1 MECSVNFSSTRSGS
15 GGKIRA
21 SASIRQGLEPV
32 ESRVSTD
39 ISATV
44 SKIVSVGFKPPI
56 EAFSSMPPDTFGA
69 APTSST
75 VTSLYL
81 EDTAETS
88 RVNGNGSIP
97 VPLSTKS
104 SVSDLSLR
112 SLRFGQLYI
121 DKTGISSSGTISF
134 YINGNLVATKTA
146 DNNDF
151 FLYVN
156 IETGDILRIQSSG
169 GAFDITALSLIPDE
183 NVDFKIDI
191 KLRQLDSI
199 YVGEKKSS
207 STYGGEY
214 FDTKL
219 VEGDEEREKYR
230 IAAFTTGTQSENYA
244 FGFGPNPKVIRFGG
258 ATDTTTD
265 YKNALDQNP
274 SPYKTLPKAMI
285 SNKKIDG
292 FVYTYGESDYTSDIR
307 AFGSFAGTNISAVVS
322 MNSTDTPVI
331 ADKYG
336 GHPTNFTSYKNGFPA
351 TQVFYPQSDIESV
364 NLVDKTLSSSGLYR
378 SVDEGTFAKTSN
390 GLINITDDYKSF
402 IQSSTT
408 YTQGDYKYKFGVTR
422 PVITPREN
430 FLVIR
435 AAAPMK
441 SYDSEV
447 SAKYRFHNIKFED
460 PSGNI
465 IVKYKDINF
474 RGDSNYDY
482 ENEKYNFTTYVTE
495 PETNYV
501 KLKTYH
507 PDFPILSEPS
517 GYTVSFDIAV
527 DTVHDPFTDEF
538 NKGYQHDVKQ
548 EHFVKT
554 SGNDYQAVYG
564 SPLSTMTQN
573 FGPRP
578 APSFRIS
585 NIDLL
590 ASGTL
595 LGYLTENR
603 LLLNTEFPPTG
614 MMLERDIYPTKV
626 LAHDF
631 STGIEPAIQSV
642 WKSSADA
649 DNNVFYNNSPLGSGL
664 KSLSAFIGS
673 PDRLA
678 DHIELVSTTPIADSG
693 KLKLLYEHQN
703 PFRVRQRTGGA
714 FSFGG
719 DRVNNN
725 FDTAEVDYV
734 YADDT
739 YFNIYEIELHI
750 RARKAIG
757 SRDYSL
763 DIVGYSNDDVIIETR
778 AAGGFLQ
785 SASGVGTIPT
795 TSGYHAVNEL
805 GLSSE
810 SISDKDSFFVTNKT
824 NNPGG
829 DHHLLAQTPLINSTE
844 FKDYVIPLKI
854 YDDTVQQGKSP
865 NYNVSRYFESLYV
878 DIYPIPSGAAISKA
892 NLVVK
897 YSPTKTMPLHILG
910 TGPKELTRSN
920 IRLHPAARKTNDE
933 RFNALWTEKPLSLIE
948 DIPHGYKAP
957 NKEPT
962 LKTNYSRRWRGVDG
976 NVKVGPFD
984 PSQFDNAF
992 EFNQLHQPFLD
1003 GYFDFNT
1010 TSNNTVL
1017 NSLGNT
1023 VTVSG
1028 DFNSDLDSSK
1038 TKNLGLRFNT
1048 NNKLFASQPTTY
1060 KSIDWVTNTSHELYG
1075 HIMDAYD
1082 NAVRISGSDGNFNFG
1097 NKPMNSGFNLF
1108 CRFSPDVTVSGTGYN
1123 LFNSGVIASKW
1134 DNGKELE
1141 FALGFENGKL
1151 CGYAKDK
1158 DLNLIKVTDS
1168 LNYYDYQYPLSV
1180 MLSYNDNNSQKLRL
1194 YTDNE
1199 IASGDFNI
1207 LRASS
1212 SDFVMYSGD
1221 SNLHVG
1227 HSYGSGVG
1235 MNAFL
1240 TDVGISTSGNITV
1253 SSKDKALRHTTA
1265 ERFLAGHRSK
1275 FWNSGEAFTYDRYKM
1290 WDFVNQDTSK
1300 WYLGAFKYC
1309 EFNSAYDTMKT
1320 RIGED
1325 FIVHKFA
1332 NNGSSYED
1340 ITNLS
1345 IPSSLNTSG
1354 VAYHTQVENDMLR
1367 FNVGGLW
1374 DQFYAAPP
1382 RISKSYPRSYNLKED
1397 SFSVK
1402 TVIQHR
1408 LNTDIV
1414 WPDGNTGPKLIVSL
1428 YTKSK
1433 ESLHFESTNWGLINR
1448 SIHFLPSDMCWMK
1461 LNSTFNMQDLK
1472 DKTSEPWSNFVKEQ
1486 NVTELNHKYFSN
1498 DVNDLYIQYDLV
1510 YPTGNYDSEIKIHS
1524 VDVKMN
1530 QAITEAVNI
1539 TDNLKLATS
1548 GDTTVSRYLKLAQG
1562 DSTGLVE
1569 VDQTQ
1574 PFKFAT
1580 LGRDPTYASGNYLPL
1595 ESSGAFVASNESKP
1609 FPLYGIS
1616 TASASSNETAEG
1628 NFTQTPIFGASSE
1641 TFDEYGTDV
1650 VLGLDFETDFANLS
1664 TYKMTTDSAGP
1675 LQNRSVGL
1683 LPNVNALDPPVI
1695 VSNAAKFGSGSIKQK
1710 CGTSSK
1716 GIFFNDGSND
1726 IYKSTSLN
1734 NSLTIDPALWG
1745 GNYNIDFW
1753 IYIPPFPTLTTP
1765 LSEFKSRIWSAN
1777 RTVPFNI
1784 GALSEDKELRFEMD
1798 LYSTWDGTS
1807 WKHNLQ
1813 LLRSLNPNY
1822 YGDVTYRDSWKYGE
1836 IQTLNLNNL
1845 TPSQWNYV
1853 SIGSFSNS
1861 DYAEEFFASLNSS
1874 GASTNFFANQGAGT
1888 TAKTYWRGN
1897 NFNISF
1903 AALNGSIKSYSP
1915 DRGYWSLD
1923 DIDASVATTNGYPA
1937 LILGDH
1943 WYPEVAKYANTDVSD
1958 SDKSN
1963 MFYSLD
1969 EMRITLGSP
1978 RLEVSRSTSSVTLD
1992 TLPTYTMPDP
2002 TATTTTTTSTTTPA
2016 PEGLK
2021 LAITGG
2027 TDKIRNADISLYLTN
2042 TDPGEVTSGV
2052 LPISIYPPARL
2063 LASGMPLAVEA
2074 GSRDP
2079 AIEKSAS
2086 FVLYTIT
2093 PPLQLDAS
2101 GTMSLNTTGTF
2112 NTAVFSSGNL
2122 PMMTFNE
2129 STIDS
2134 TQGLQTFSFN
2144 GANVGAGIDVADN
2157 SLLTLQPDDE
2167 IRGVTTI
2174 CFGGCDS
2181 NGTCNEL
2188 ELITHDTTWRE
2199 AGCVDGGIFRPLTTF
2214 TDANAVAFNG
2224 DQSGGYSSNYYGVR
2238 KYTGLIPAG
2247 TYNVILVGK
2256 TGADTILDV
2265 PREILDWE
2273 YGTNEDVD
2281 YTGLKLVDEATRQI
2295 GDRYGKSV
2303 NINGDLMVVGAPGY
2317 DLLDFSG
2324 FNCVDAGEVFVYR
2337 RKPEPSGFD
2346 WTSQDD
2352 KSDWAIEGTLSLS
2365 PHFRRDYYEDV
2376 PWVLKDG
2383 QGAELARFNAKKW
2396 HVGQEGREFGYSTS
2410 IAKMTDREVVAIGGP
2425 RAKFTRT
2432 FSPITTSPINVC
2444 IFIFTDEFFPE
2455 LPEGCG
2461 GYRNPCR
2468 GPEVVQQYMH
2478 GKDLLYKY
2486 FADPAVEFSTKVI
2499 IFEPVL
2505 GVNTVTDE
2513 LNFDPDVIDAT
2524 GGIVK
2529 KYRIHRHTS
2538 QYVDSAGQ
2546 VRYDGFDKTTQ
2557 HYKDRDDLIYSQ
2569 IKSAFDAEVPYD
2581 ASKPHNNI
2589 PVVLGA
2595 SVDNSWSMGGIAAIG
2610 TALDRFNSFYDEYSF
2625 ASGVTR
2631 FDTGVPATG
2640 YRALFTLDGNEST
2653 TVEDSTGTNLST
2665 SYGAED
2671 WLGKSIFVLGQLT
2684 NFQYIN
2690 NNGYDK
2696 LISNNIGVYNTSAAE
2711 FNEVPASG
2719 GAVYLYEKLNTSTD
2733 WKLIQVIDSPT
2744 AENDE
2749 YPDGFGHAVKLSED
2763 GSVLAVGSPYSKS
2776 QVCVYNRPIE
2786 QLSSGENA
2794 VAMSFASWMS
2804 GRSESEIISLRYT
2817 YNDRAR
2823 MVGNLI
2829 AAKEVYT
2836 SVSDSG
2842 RFRFLQDQ
2850 NIQLYRNF
2858 YNMTQSSTFM
2868 SNGWGWMAEKFIPTA
2883 RLGYSLALNKDGTT
2897 IAIGAP
2903 TDSLGYHDNQSAWY
2917 QPKRDRA
2924 TDWKGYVNAGAVRV
2938 LDARK
2943 YYPHKGVQ
2951 EWGRF
2956 GNLHETLE
2964 KNDDNAQLFEQHMR
2978 GIYNAMGK
2986 PFTRTEADGTE
2997 ILDTTGLLYI
3007 ITPEVD
3013 ALSDQTLA
3021 RLKAWLAKG
3030 DRHLVL
3036 VGNDPI
3042 WERDGAYSQGNSII
3056 NNILFELNSRMR
3068 LHPARNEYESMVYNT
3083 VGDLHPNIVASM
3095 APANALTTYITS
3107 LDRRGSTYNLGDV
3120 RGSGVADI
3128 RYYNPQMNTMYACE
3142 QRPTDIFTGLP
3153 QVRDIA
3159 DKAVYHE
3166 INDKCEMPITHEGDL
3181 RAQWVDQC
3189 LVKTPTGGRAF
3200 TNYYMNISFQVKTN
3214 QFYYYGCDD
3223 QLRTRSELEPLPL
3236 LVAAEKKTNTIVY
3249 PEVPAQEKTRSV
3261 LTGYETLPAS
3271 STFVNPVLTSGNK
3284 ANPDFIFTGSE
3295 LESNYVYKE
3304 NNDTNLANVNT
3315 WFDPAEYRGRD
3326 AVLQARTEVRNEV
3339 QTSKSEVSKYHG
3351 AASQTVSYTQ
3361 PDGSSL
3367 ASEVILISNTEPE
3380 KQSNLNDSPNDV
3392 NILFYHNLVAM
3403 TNDQGGPG
3411 KKGRVRIAQL
3421 GGWTNRTSFVA
3432 GYSGSF
3438 LSTLFATISNASDF
3452 DIGLQENVS
3461 MDDLIDR
3468 SNAYDVA
3475 WIANTD
3481 QSPSSDDLAKIKQF
3495 LSYGGKRL
3503 IVTYGPQNDP
3513 EFSYDIG
3520 SMDAAFIDKLD
3531 KVTQLMS
3538 DLEVTIK
3545 PLYLPNKDRYA
3556 TYSTDFTINSSDS
3569 SKTNLA
3575 VSSSAF
3581 ILSPTPRHDFVG
3593 YYNYPLYHAPI
3604 DATGGIALLSGDSD
3618 YNNIGV
3624 GDDVRVYDDVYSSV
3638 GYPDFRTGLSR
3649 INFKIPSDASETQAR
3664 AYKFFLTISRETP
3677 NEEYFPNI
3685 VFRNAKIARIKSNT
3699 DIKKPEEDSAIPTWR
3714 GNRGV
3719 PDPTAYPRIYVD
3731 RITFPLKTETLKHA
3745 GNLIRGQ
3752 SDTNVIVD
3760 GEGKAIRGDVFS
3772 PTKNT
3777 EKLLM
3782 SRGTGG
3788 HSTIEFE
3795 AILANDA
3802 TDFELMAYY
3811 SHDARD
3817 PVAEP
3822 EKYKTVRIVSL
3833 SGIKSDLMTIDQ
3845 SRDVGVYGTE
3855 TYTVPAIPSRTVTYD
3870 YAGAITTDSKKYCP
3884 SDFCVE
3890 YFGSPGPNIAD
3901 GPVVMAQEVYHQ
3913 GGFDAGMAKSRIT
3926 VISDSSMIQ
3935 GPEITEKGSKSIT
3948 QNLTSLLRS
3957 LYPPSSRSA
3966 AGTIEYDDSN
3976 FVYDNA
3982 YKVISPEQLSPSKL
3996 IQANPTN
4003 SGLNMR
4009 FGGLSSN
4016 SLANNSFQE
4025 FPAFTS
4031 YLSDLNPEAT
4041 SLTYW
4046 GVLDPILSFGLF
4058 KERRVPPVVLPEP
4071 AYSIM
4076 REQMRQAELD
4086 RFSGLQTY
4094 YGSTAKFS
4102 GIIEGTMYTD
4112 ANVYGGVP
4120 QLMQDTGY
4128 DYLDFERF
4136 PSGYPGDLF
4145 GYDVQIHKDE
4155 LYISAPFAA
4164 FSGTDV
4170 VSWDTVVAQT
4180 PQGPIYKTQV
4190 GHNGGAGAVYI
4201 FEKKTVDTTEIKSYA
4216 LDFYKSKQWQVK
4228 QKVRPQEINVGTKI
4242 TDSGVATT
4250 QLGQH
4255 TYSNDQLRDNTIVGD
4270 MFGHKIA
4277 LDADVMAISA
4287 PGHDFENVVE
4297 ETKGEFVRKEFNG
4310 QFDIGT
4316 RTVHELGTLSA
4327 RSQYPNSGT
4336 VVLNNGAVFTYEN
4349 RISNW
4354 GQKTQSWARIHKVVP
4369 QGSGSRVQLKNE
4381 NDYFGMSL
4389 ALDRVRRSDASY
4401 TLAAGSHVHQYATSG
4416 SVDTSVMTDAG
4427 AVYTQDGM
4435 LRKLRPS
4442 FAHPDT
4448 FLEGR
4453 IFGSL
4458 NAQQPYSYFSFKN
4471 DGKYDEEHLFKKVVT
4486 ASEEGEIFIEAS
4498 GQDKIEKGYVV
4509 HRPYLHSIGG
4519 TYRHGTEI
4527 KNYQRLFTE
4536 GRPPESSGNM
4546 PLSMLGQPASKVYN
4560 SMLMNITS
4568 AYTDTSGNMPIYTS
4582 GRYVDGT
4589 ITSNTDRP
4597 SGLALFIDSA
4607 VSHSGT
4613 MNLYV
4618 KGKF

>member
-1 MECSVNFSSTRSGS
+1 MECSVNFSSTRNGS
-15 GGKIRA
+15 GGKVRA
-21 SASIRQGLEPV
+21 NASIRQGLEAV
-32 ESRVSTD
+32 EARVSTD

-56 EAFSSMPPDTFGA
+56 EAFSSVPPDTFGSV
-69 APTSST
+69 PSSST
-75 VTSLYL
+75 INIFYF
-81 EDTAETS
+81 EDTAATS
-88 RVNGNGSIP
+88 RVTGNGSIP
-97 VPLSTKS
+97 IPLSTTS
-104 SVSDLSLR
+104 SLSNLSLR
-112 SLRFGQLYI
+112 SLRFGQVYI
-121 DKTGISSSGTISF
+121 DKTGISSDGTVSF
-134 YINGNLVATKTA
+134 YVNDTLVATKTP

-151 FLYVN
+151 YLYVN
-156 IETGDILRIQSSG
+156 INNGDILRIESSG
-169 GAFDITALSLIPDE
+169 GSFDINALSLIPTDTVKF
-183 NVDFKIDI
+183 NVDIR
-191 KLRQLDSI
+191 LRQLDSI

-219 VEGDEEREKYR
+219 VESDEDREKYR
-230 IAAFTTGTQSENYA
+230 IAAFTTGTQSEDYE

-258 ATDTTTD
+258 VTDTATD
-265 YKNALDQNP
+265 YQNALSQHP
-274 SPYKTLPKAMI
+274 ALYKTSPKAMI
-285 SNKKIDG
+285 SNKKVEG
-292 FVYTYGESDYTSDIR
+292 FVYPYGEGDYTSDIR
-307 AFGSFAGTNISAVVS
+307 IFASFASTNLQATVS
-322 MNSTDTPVI
+322 INSVNTPVI

-336 GHPTNFTSYKNGFPA
+336 GHPANFTAYKNGFPA
-351 TQVFYPQSDIESV
+351 TQVFYPESDIESV
-364 NLVDKTLSSSGLYR
+364 NLVDKTLSSSGLYK
-378 SVDEGTFAKTSN
+378 SVDEGTFVKGST
-390 GLINITDDYKSF
+390 GLINITDDYGSF
-402 IQSSTT
+402 IQSSTA
-408 YTQGDYKYKFGVTR
+408 YAEGQFRYKFAVSPPR
-422 PVITPREN
+422 ITPREN

-435 AAAPMK
+435 AAAPMQ
-441 SYDSEV
+441 SYESEV
-447 SAKYRFHNIKFED
+447 SAKYKFHNIRFED
-460 PSGNI
+460 PSGNAI
-465 IVKYKDINF
+465 IKYKDINF
-474 RGDSNYDY
+474 QGDSNYDY
-482 ENEKYNFTTYVTE
+482 ENVHYNFTTYVTE
-495 PETNYV
+495 PETNFV

-517 GYTVSFDIAV
+517 GYTVSFDIDV
-527 DTVHDPFTDEF
+527 DTIHDPFTDEF
-538 NKGYQHDVKQ
+538 NKGYQHNVKQ
-548 EHFVKT
+548 NHFVKT

-578 APSFRIS
+578 SPSFRIS
-585 NIDLL
+585 SIDLL

-595 LGYLTENR
+595 LGYLSENR

-626 LAHDF
+626 LSHDF
-631 STGIEPAIQSV
+631 NTGVEPAVQSV

-649 DNNVFYNNSPLGSGL
+649 ENNVFYNNNPLGSGL
-664 KSLSAFIGS
+664 KALSAFIGS

-693 KLKLLYEHQN
+693 KLKLLYEHQK
-703 PFRVRQRTGGA
+703 PFRVRQRQGGA

-719 DRVNNN
+719 DRVDNN
-725 FDTAEVDYV
+725 FDTAEMDYV

-750 RARKAIG
+750 RARKAFG

-763 DIVGYSNDDVIIETR
+763 DVVGYSNDDVIIETK

-805 GLSSE
+805 ALSSE
-810 SISDKDSFFVTNKT
+810 SLSDKDSFFVTNKT
-824 NNPGG
+824 NNDGG
-829 DHHLLAQTPLINSTE
+829 DHYLLAQTPLINSTQ

-865 NYNVSRYFESLYV
+865 NYNVSKYFESLYV

-910 TGPKELTRSN
+910 TGPNELTRSN
-920 IRLHPAARKTNDE
+920 LRLHPSARKTNDE
-933 RFNALWTEKPLSLIE
+933 RFNALWKDKPLSLIE
-948 DIPHGYKAP
+948 DIPHGYKSP

-976 NVKVGPFD
+976 NVKVGPFN
-984 PSQFDNAF
+984 PSQFDNSY
-992 EFNQLHQPFLD
+992 EFNQIHQPFLD
-1003 GYFDFNT
+1003 GYFDFNKV
-1010 TSNNTVL
+1010 SNNTVL
-1017 NSLGNT
+1017 TSLDNAC
-1023 VTVSG
+1023 TVSG
-1028 DFNSDLDSSK
+1028 IFNSDLAASK

-1048 NNKLFASQPTTY
+1048 TSNLFASQPTAY

-1134 DNGKELE
+1134 DNGKQLE

-1151 CGYAKDK
+1151 CGYARDK

-1180 MLSYNDNNSQKLRL
+1180 MLSYNDDSSQKLRL

-1199 IASGDFNI
+1199 IASGDFNT

-1212 SDFVMYSGD
+1212 NNFVMHSGD

-1253 SSKDKALRHTTA
+1253 SSRDKAKIQTNA
-1265 ERFLAGHRSK
+1265 ERFFAGHRSK

-1290 WDFVNQDTSK
+1290 WDFVNEDTSK

-1325 FIVHKFA
+1325 FIIHEFA
-1332 NNGSSYED
+1332 NDGTSYED
-1340 ITNLS
+1340 ITNLA
-1345 IPSSLNTSG
+1345 IPSNLNTSG

-1374 DQFYAAPP
+1374 DQFYAIGP

-1397 SFSVK
+1397 SFVVN

-1408 LNTDIV
+1408 LDSDIV
-1414 WPDGNTGPKLIVSL
+1414 WPDGSIGPKLIVSL

-1433 ESLHFESTNWGLINR
+1433 ESKHFESTNWGLINR
-1448 SIHFLPSDMCWMK
+1448 SIHFLPSDMCWIK
-1461 LNSTFNMQDLK
+1461 LKSNFNLKDLK
-1472 DKTSEPWSNFVKEQ
+1472 DKTSEPWSNFVKDQ

-1498 DVNDLYIQYDLV
+1498 DVNDLFVQYDLV
-1510 YPTGNYDSEIKIHS
+1510 YPTGNYDSDIKIHS
-1524 VDVKMN
+1524 VDVNMN

-1539 TDNLKLATS
+1539 TDSLKLATS
-1548 GDTTVSRYLKLAQG
+1548 GDTTVSRYLNLAQG
-1562 DSTGLVE
+1562 DSTGLAQI
-1569 VDQTQ
+1569 DHTQ
-1574 PFKFAT
+1574 PLKFVT

-1595 ESSGAFVASNESKP
+1595 ESSGAFVADVRS

-1628 NFTQTPIFGASSE
+1628 NFTQEPIFGASDE
-1641 TFDEYGTDV
+1641 TFDQYGTDV
-1650 VLGLDFETDFANLS
+1650 VLGLDFEADFDNIS
-1664 TYKMTTDSAGP
+1664 SYKMTTASAGP
-1675 LQNRSVGL
+1675 LQSRSVGL
-1683 LPNVNALDPPVI
+1683 LPNVSALDGPVL
-1695 VSNAAKFGSGSIKQK
+1695 VSNAPRFGSGSVRQQ
-1710 CGTSSK
+1710 CGTTSK
-1716 GIFFNDGSND
+1716 AIFFNDGSND
-1726 IYKSTSLN
+1726 IDKNTSLK
-1734 NSLTIDPALWG
+1734 NSLTIDPNIWG
-1745 GNYNIDFW
+1745 GDYNIDFW
-1753 IYIPPFPTLTTP
+1753 IYIPPFPTLSTN
-1765 LSEFKSRIWSAN
+1765 LSEFKSRIWNAN
-1777 RTVPFNI
+1777 RTVPLSI
-1784 GALSEDKELRFEMD
+1784 GALSEEKTLRFEMD
-1798 LYSTWDGTS
+1798 LYSTWDGS
-1807 WKHNLQ
+1807 AWKHDLQ
-1813 LLRSLNPNY
+1813 LLRTLNPRY
-1822 YGDVTYRDSWKYGE
+1822 FGDVTYRDSWTFGE
-1836 IQTLNLNNL
+1836 TQTLNLNNI
-1845 TPSQWNYV
+1845 TASNWHYI
-1853 SIGSFSNS
+1853 SIGSFSNNN
-1861 DYAEEFFASLNSS
+1861 YAEEFFLGLNSS
-1874 GASTNFFANQGAGT
+1874 GASTNFFTNQGAGT
-1888 TAKTYWRGN
+1888 TARTYWRGN
-1897 NFNISF
+1897 DFNISF
-1903 AALNGSIKSYSP
+1903 AAIDGAIKSYSP

-1923 DIDASVATTNGYPA
+1923 DIDTSVFSNNGYPA
-1937 LILGDH
+1937 LTLGDH
-1943 WYPEVAKYANTDVSD
+1943 WYPEIAKYANTDISA
-1958 SDKSN
+1958 SNKSN
-1963 MFYSLD
+1963 MFYYLD
-1969 EMRITLGSP
+1969 DMRITIGSP
-1978 RLEVSRSTSSVTLD
+1978 RLEVKKSTSTVVLD
-1992 TLPTYTMPDP
+1992 TLPTYTMPNP
-2002 TATTTTTTSTTTPA
+2002 TATTTTTTSTTTPL

-2021 LAITGG
+2021 MAITGG
-2027 TDKIRNADISLYLTN
+2027 TDKIRNAGITFYSRN
-2042 TDPGEVTSGV
+2042 TE
-2052 LPISIYPPARL
+2052 IAPATT
-2063 LASGMPLAVEA
+2063 ASMPLISYPAYTIDSASMILNME
-2074 GSRDP
+2074 GSPPDP
-2079 AIEKSAS
+2079 AVPKAAS
-2086 FVLYTIT
+2086 FVLYTVT

-2122 PMMTFNE
+2122 PMMIFNE
-2129 STIDS
+2129 STIDAS
-2134 TQGLQTFSFN
+2134 QGLQTFQFN
-2144 GANVGAGIDVADN
+2144 GVNVGTGIDVADN

-2188 ELITHDTTWRE
+2188 ELITHDTTWKD
-2199 AGCVDGGIFRPLTTF
+2199 AGCVEGGILRPLTTF
-2214 TDANAVAFNG
+2214 TDSNAVAFGGN
-2224 DQSGGYSSNYYGVR
+2224 QVGGYKNNYYGVR

-2247 TYNVILVGK
+2247 TYNVIVVGR
-2256 TGADTILDV
+2256 TGADSIIDV
-2265 PREILDWE
+2265 PREILEWE
-2273 YGTNEDVD
+2273 YGTNEDVN
-2281 YTGLKLVDEATRQI
+2281 YTGLKLVDESTRQI

-2303 NINGDLMVVGAPGY
+2303 NVLGDLMLVGAPGY
-2317 DLLDFSG
+2317 DLLDSTS

-2337 RKPEPSGFD
+2337 RKPDPSGFD
-2346 WTSQDD
+2346 WTNQDD
-2352 KSDWAIEGTLSLS
+2352 KSGWELETTLSLD

-2376 PWVLKDG
+2376 PWTLRDG
-2383 QGAELARFNAKKW
+2383 QGTVLANFNAKKW
-2396 HVGQEGREFGYSTS
+2396 HVGQEGREFGYSS
-2410 IAKMTDREVVAIGGP
+2410 AVAKMADRELVAIGGP

-2444 IFIFTDEFFPE
+2444 IFIFTDEFLPK

-2468 GPEVVQQYMH
+2468 GPETVKQYMH

-2486 FADPAVEFSTKVI
+2486 FADPAVEFNTKVI

-2513 LNFDPDVIDAT
+2513 LNFDPEVIDAT

-2538 QYVDSAGQ
+2538 QYVDSNGEI
-2546 VRYDGFDKTTQ
+2546 RYDGFDKTTQ
-2557 HYKDRDDLIYSQ
+2557 HYIDRDALIYSQ

-2581 ASKPHNNI
+2581 TGKPHNNI

-2610 TALDRFNSFYDEYSF
+2610 TALDNFFSFYDEYSF
-2625 ASGVTR
+2625 ASGVKR
-2631 FDTGVPATG
+2631 FDTGVPASG
-2640 YRALFTLDGNEST
+2640 YRALFTLDGNET
-2653 TVEDSTGTNLST
+2653 TSVENSVESNLPS
-2665 SYGAED
+2665 SYDAAD
-2671 WLGKSIFVLGQLT
+2671 WLGKSVYVLGQLT
-2684 NFQYIN
+2684 DFNYIN
-2690 NNGYDK
+2690 INGYDK
-2696 LISNNIGVYNTSAAE
+2696 LISNNIGVYNTAAAE
-2711 FNEVPASG
+2711 FNEVPSSG
-2719 GAVYLYEKLNTSTD
+2719 GAVYLYEKLNTTPD

-2744 AENDE
+2744 AGNAE
-2749 YPDGFGHAVKLSED
+2749 YPDGFGHAVKLSAD
-2763 GSVLAVGSPYSKS
+2763 GSVLGVGSPYSKS
-2776 QVCVYNRPIE
+2776 QVCLYNRPLRRIN
-2786 QLSSGENA
+2786 SGESA
-2794 VAMSFASWMS
+2794 IAMSFTSWMN
-2804 GRSESEIISLRYT
+2804 GRTEPELINLRST
-2817 YNDRAR
+2817 YNDRASR
-2823 MVGNLI
+2823 VGNI
-2829 AAKEVYT
+2829 VAAKEVYAT
-2836 SVSDSG
+2836 VSDSG
-2842 RFRFLQDQ
+2842 RYRFLQEQ
-2850 NIQLYRNF
+2850 NIRPYRNF

-2883 RLGYSLALNKDGTT
+2883 RLGYSLAINDDGTT
-2897 IAIGAP
+2897 VAIGAP

-2956 GNLHETLE
+2956 GNLHETLDKTDE
-2964 KNDDNAQLFEQHMR
+2964 DQQLFENHMR
-2978 GIYNAMGK
+2978 GIYGAMGK

-3013 ALSDQTLA
+3013 ALSDQTLQK
-3021 RLKAWLAKG
+3021 LKEWLAKG

-3042 WERDGAYSQGNSII
+3042 WERDGAYAQGNNIL

-3083 VGDLHPNIVASM
+3083 VGTLHSNVVASM
-3095 APANALTTYITS
+3095 APRNALTTFITGT
-3107 LDRRGSTYNLGDV
+3107 DRNGSTYSLGDI

-3128 RYYNPQMNTMYACE
+3128 RYYNPQMNFRYSCE
-3142 QRPTDIFTGLP
+3142 ARPTDIFTGLP
-3153 QVRDIA
+3153 AVRDIA

-3166 INDKCEMPITHEGDL
+3166 INSKCEMPITHEGDL

-3189 LVKTPTGGRAF
+3189 AVKIPTGGRAF
-3200 TNYYMNISFQVKTN
+3200 TNYYENISFRVKTN

-3223 QLRTRSELEPLPL
+3223 QLRTRSELEPIPL
-3236 LVAAEKKTNTIVY
+3236 MVAAQKETKTIIY
-3249 PEVPAQEKTRSV
+3249 PEIAERTKTRSV
-3261 LTGYETLPAS
+3261 LTGYETIPAS
-3271 STFVNPVLTSGNK
+3271 STFLNPVLTSGNK
-3284 ANPDFIFTGSE
+3284 LSPDFLLTKDT
-3295 LESNYVYKE
+3295 SNFVYKQL
-3304 NNDTNLANVNT
+3304 NDTNLANDNT

-3326 AVLQARTEVRNEV
+3326 AALQCRTEVRNEV
-3339 QTSKSEVSKYHG
+3339 QTGRQEVSKFHL
-3351 AASQTVSYTQ
+3351 AAVQTVSYTQ
-3361 PDGSSL
+3361 ADGSSL
-3367 ASEVILISNTEPE
+3367 ASEVVLVSDTRTE
-3380 KQSNLNDSPNDV
+3380 KQSKLNDSPNDV
-3392 NILFYHNLVAM
+3392 NILFYHNLVTM
-3403 TNDQGGPG
+3403 TNNRAGSDKQ
-3411 KKGRVRIAQL
+3411 GRVRIAQI
-3421 GGWTNRTSFVA
+3421 GGWTNKTSFVA
-3432 GYSGSF
+3432 GYSDSF
-3438 LSTLFATISNASDF
+3438 LSTLFGSISTNSDY
-3452 DIGLQENVS
+3452 DIGVQENVS

-3468 SNAYDVA
+3468 SNGFDVA

-3481 QSPSSDDLAKIKQF
+3481 QVPSAEDLAKIKQF

-3503 IVTYGPQNDP
+3503 IVTYGPDNEPLYGNDI
-3513 EFSYDIG
+3513 EMSAD
-3520 SMDAAFIDKLD
+3520 FIQKLD
-3531 KVTQLMS
+3531 NVTQLMS
-3538 DLEVTIK
+3538 NLEVGMK
-3545 PLYLPNKDRYA
+3545 PLYLSNKDRYA
-3556 TYSTDFTINSSDS
+3556 TSSRDYTANSDDGE
-3569 SKTNLA
+3569 TNL
-3575 VSSSAF
+3575 SSHPSSY
-3581 ILSPTPRHDFVG
+3581 ILSPTVRHDFPEFH
-3593 YYNYPLYHAPI
+3593 NYVLGQAPVDI
-3604 DATGGIALLSGDSD
+3604 RDGGSALLSGDSD
-3618 YNNIGV
+3618 YNNNTQTRN
-3624 GDDVRVYDDVYSSV
+3624 VRVYDDVYSSV
-3638 GYPDFRTGLSR
+3638 GYPDFRTGLAR
-3649 INFKIPSDASETQAR
+3649 INFKIPSDASATQAR

-3685 VFRNAKIARIKSNT
+3685 VFRNATIARIKSHT

-3714 GNRGV
+3714 GNRGL
-3719 PDPTAYPRIYVD
+3719 PDPTAYPRLYVN
-3731 RITFPLKTETLKHA
+3731 RITFPLKTETLKDA

-3752 SDTNVIVD
+3752 SDQNVIVD

-3772 PTKNT
+3772 PTKDT

-3833 SGIKSDLMTIDQ
+3833 SGIKTDLMTIDQ

-3855 TYTVPAIPSRTVTYD
+3855 TYTVPAIPERIVSYD
-3870 YAGAITTDSKKYCP
+3870 YAGPITTDSRKYCP

-3890 YFGSPGPNIAD
+3890 HFGDPGPDIAD
-3901 GPVVMAQEVYHQ
+3901 GPVVIAHEVYHQ
-3913 GGFDAGMAKSRIT
+3913 GGFDAGLAKSRIT
-3926 VISDSSMIQ
+3926 LISDASIIQ
-3935 GPEITEKGSKSIT
+3935 GRDITDKGNKNIT

-3957 LYPPSSRSA
+3957 FYPRSISNDDNY
-3966 AGTIEYDDSN
+3966 IEYVDSD
-3976 FVYDNA
+3976 FVYDNV

-4016 SLANNSFQE
+4016 SLANNTFQE

-4031 YLSDLNPEAT
+4031 YLTDLDPEKRMDNI
-4041 SLTYW
+4041 LTYW
-4046 GVLDPILSFGLF
+4046 DVLEPIDSFGPF
-4058 KERRVPPVVLPEP
+4058 KERRVPPVLLPEP
-4071 AYSIM
+4071 AFSILK
-4076 REQMRQAELD
+4076 EQLRQAELD

-4094 YGSTAKFS
+4094 YGSTARFS

-4112 ANVYGGVP
+4112 VSVYGGVP

-4145 GYDVQIHKDE
+4145 GYDVQIHKDK
-4155 LYISAPFAA
+4155 LYISAPFTA

-4170 VSWDTVVAQT
+4170 ITWDKVVAET
-4180 PQGPIYKTQV
+4180 PQGAIHQTEV

-4201 FEKKTVDTTEIKSYA
+4201 FEKNIVDMTNVASYA
-4216 LDFYKSKQWQVK
+4216 QNFYKYKQWQTS
-4228 QKVRPQEINVGTKI
+4228 QKIRPEEINVGTQI
-4242 TDSGVATT
+4242 IDSGVATT
-4250 QLGQH
+4250 KLGSH
-4255 TYSNDQLRDNTIVGD
+4255 GYTNDQLRDNTIVGD

-4277 LDADVMAISA
+4277 LDGDVMAISA
-4287 PGHDFENVVE
+4287 PGHDFANLVE
-4297 ETKGEFVRKEFNG
+4297 EASGEFVRKEFNE

-4316 RTVHELGTLSA
+4316 RKVHDLGTLSA
-4327 RSQYPNSGT
+4327 RSKYPNSGT

-4349 RISNW
+4349 RIANW
-4354 GQKTQSWARIHKVVP
+4354 GQKIQAWDRIHKVVP
-4369 QGSGSRVQLKNE
+4369 EGSGSRVQLNNE
-4381 NDYFGMSL
+4381 NDLFGMSL

-4401 TLAAGSHVHQYATSG
+4401 TLAVGSHLHQYATSG
-4416 SVDTSVMTDAG
+4416 SVDTSAMTDAG

-4458 NAQQPYSYFSFKN
+4458 NAQVPYEYFSFKN
-4471 DGKYDEEHLFKKVVT
+4471 DGKYDEEHLFKKVIT
-4486 ASEEGEIFIEAS
+4486 ASDEGEIFIEAS
-4498 GQDKIEKGYVV
+4498 GQDQIDKGYVV
-4509 HRPYLHSIGG
+4509 HRPYLHSMGG
-4519 TYRHGTEI
+4519 TYRHGTQVT
-4527 KNYQRLFTE
+4527 NYQRLFTE

-4546 PLSMLGQPASKVYN
+4546 LLSMLGQPASKVYN

-4597 SGLALFIDSA
+4597 SGLALFVDSA